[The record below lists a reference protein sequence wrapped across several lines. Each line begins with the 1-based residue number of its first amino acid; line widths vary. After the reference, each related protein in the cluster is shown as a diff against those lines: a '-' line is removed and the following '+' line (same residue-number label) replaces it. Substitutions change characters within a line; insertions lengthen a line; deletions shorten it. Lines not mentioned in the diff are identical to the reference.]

1 MAQTTRFTSFGPVL
15 PVVTSCKSLRN
26 SIIPIELVD
35 MISIEKKTRLKKK
48 KTRTNC
54 PNDAERVVWACSPR
68 RSLILA

>member
-1 MAQTTRFTSFGPVL
+1 MAQMTCFTSIGPVL
-15 PVVTSCKSLRN
+15 PVVTSCKSFCN

-54 PNDAERVVWACSPR
+54 PNDAFRVVWACSPR
-68 RSLILA
+68 RSLNVV